1 MKIIQD
7 LGEDAFPE
15 PAAATATT
23 EKPVDAEVSTVE
35 KVDPPPSQVGAPE
48 TATPKVEVEEKER
61 KVTTAQREPM
71 KVPDTV
77 HVNITRDNLKD
88 YVGPPVYYK
97 DRMYDKAPPHGV
109 STGLGYLGN
118 GSGAV
123 MPIEATVSHH
133 DPYCVYDMLTMIPV
147 DHAGQGLAAIDGQA
161 R

>member
-1 MKIIQD
+1 MFIQIYRKAALKIVQEF
-7 LGEDAFPE
+7 GEEVFPE
-15 PAAATATT
+15 PTAAAST
-23 EKPVDAEVSTVE
+23 EQPKEASEQPEVISVE
-35 KVDPPPSQVGAPE
+35 KVEPPVNEPSATE
-48 TATPKVEVEEKER
+48 AATPKVENEEKER

-77 HVNITRDNLKD
+77 HVRITPENLKD

-97 DRMYDKAPPHGV
+97 DRTYDKPPPPGV

-123 MPIEATVSHH
+123 MPIEATVS
-133 DPYCVYDMLTMIPV
+133 CC
-147 DHAGQGLAAIDGQA
+147 